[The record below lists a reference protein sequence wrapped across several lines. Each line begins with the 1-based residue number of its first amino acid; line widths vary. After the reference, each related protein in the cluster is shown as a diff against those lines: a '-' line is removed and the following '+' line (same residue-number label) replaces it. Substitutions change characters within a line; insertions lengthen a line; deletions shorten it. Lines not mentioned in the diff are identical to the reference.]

1 MLTLINNNIFE
12 LKLQSDFSHI
22 RFIKVERNDESLSR
36 ETMEFSFTKPKSN
49 IIINTENVL
58 NELIIIILEINN
70 KSSELIYSY
79 KNSNTLQ
86 LTQANNEQPTQPNN
100 EQPTQSNDEQQP
112 EEIPQLQ
119 MIANMF
125 GTQEL
130 DLKESN
136 IEQTNKVFEN
146 FGKGFSQ
153 MFSSNPPEPQIQV
166 PVRVNAPSLVKN
178 ESQNISLNIKKK
190 RI

>member
-12 LKLQSDFSHI
+12 LKLQFEFSHI
-22 RFIKVERNDESLSR
+22 HFIKVEKSGGNLSR

-49 IIINTENVL
+49 IIINTESVL
-58 NELIIIILEINN
+58 SELIIIILEIENR
-70 KSSELIYSY
+70 SSELIYSY
-79 KNSNTLQ
+79 NELNATQELNT
-86 LTQANNEQPTQPNN
+86 TQQRQKE
-100 EQPTQSNDEQQP
+100 

-125 GTQEL
+125 GTQEF

-136 IEQTNKVFEN
+136 MEETNKIFDN
-146 FGKGFSQ
+146 FGRGFSK
-153 MFSSNPPEPQIQV
+153 MFSSNKPLDQQIQI
-166 PVRVNAPSLVKN
+166 PVRVKVQSLVKN
-178 ESQNISLNIKKK
+178 ELQNISLNFKKK